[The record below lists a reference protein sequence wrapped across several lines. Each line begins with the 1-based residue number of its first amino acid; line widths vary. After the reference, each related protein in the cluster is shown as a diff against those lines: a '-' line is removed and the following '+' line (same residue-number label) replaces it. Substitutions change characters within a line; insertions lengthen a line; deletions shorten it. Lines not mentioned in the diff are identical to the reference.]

1 MHPNAWVRDD
11 GTEEC
16 RDCGGWVFYSDGGW
30 MCDCRDSED
39 EEE

>member
-16 RDCGGWVFYSDGGW
+16 CDCGGWVFYSDGGW

-39 EEE
+39 DE